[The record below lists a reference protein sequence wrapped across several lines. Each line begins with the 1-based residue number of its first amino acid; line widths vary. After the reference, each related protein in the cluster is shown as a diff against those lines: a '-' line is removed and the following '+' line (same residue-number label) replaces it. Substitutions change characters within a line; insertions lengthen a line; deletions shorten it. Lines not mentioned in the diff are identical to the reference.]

1 MAPKKEQK
9 KHLTLMDRL
18 GPGFITGASDDDPS
32 GVTTYAQTGAMFGYT
47 QLWTALWSLPFMIA
61 VQEMCGRIGLVTRK
75 GLAGVM
81 KEHRWTSFL
90 WVSIALL
97 LVANIVNIGADLGAM
112 ATSAE
117 MLTGVRFH
125 VWLVF
130 FAFASVALQIFVPYR
145 KYASILKYF
154 AFTLLAYLATLLFVH
169 VDWKATLSALFI
181 PTIPKTEEQ
190 IMNIVAVLGTTISP
204 YLFFWQTNEEVED
217 AILRGEVTKAGKEL
231 KKASKHD
238 ASRLRLDTT
247 IGMFFSNMIMA
258 SIIVVTAVTLGANGI
273 THIDTATD
281 AAMAIKPLA
290 GPLAQWLF
298 GIGIIGIGLLALPVL
313 AGSAAYAVCEAM
325 GWREG
330 LFNKWNQARRFY
342 GLIALATIAGLFVN
356 VGPFSPF
363 ELLYYTAVLNGL
375 LAPPLLV
382 IILMIGNSKEIMGE
396 HKNTL
401 RSNVLGVSITAIM
414 SIAALLLILNLGK
427 SVGAI
432 G

>member
-1 MAPKKEQK
+1 
-9 KHLTLMDRL
+9 
-18 GPGFITGASDDDPS
+18 
-32 GVTTYAQTGAMFGYT
+32 
-47 QLWTALWSLPFMIA
+47 
-61 VQEMCGRIGLVTRK
+61 
-75 GLAGVM
+75 
-81 KEHRWTSFL
+81 
-90 WVSIALL
+90 
-97 LVANIVNIGADLGAM
+97 
-112 ATSAE
+112 
-117 MLTGVRFH
+117 
-125 VWLVF
+125 
-130 FAFASVALQIFVPYR
+130 
-145 KYASILKYF
+145 
-154 AFTLLAYLATLLFVH
+154 
-169 VDWKATLSALFI
+169 
-181 PTIPKTEEQ
+181 
-190 IMNIVAVLGTTISP
+190 
-204 YLFFWQTNEEVED
+204 VED